1 MNIALTDQSLEHFD
15 NSCVDWFFYMI
26 NGEMKL
32 KYTKNN
38 ESNSEFYLIS
48 DKNKKNRIPR

>member
-15 NSCVDWFFYMI
+15 NSCVDWFFYMM
-26 NGEMKL
+26 NREMKL

-48 DKNKKNRIPR
+48 DKNKKNRTPR